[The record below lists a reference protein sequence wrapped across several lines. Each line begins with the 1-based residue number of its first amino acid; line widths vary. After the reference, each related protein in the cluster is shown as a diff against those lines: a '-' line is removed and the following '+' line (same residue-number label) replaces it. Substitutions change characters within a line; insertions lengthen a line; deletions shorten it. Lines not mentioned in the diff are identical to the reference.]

1 MSSGTPYQIYNQAIS
16 LQKEINSHNSDLN
29 SLLSL
34 HNKLNLPNPPPT
46 NYNNS
51 RLLSDQLK
59 LQNLQDLKNL
69 ELNSLLQKDS
79 SQKLLDSYLKTTHSD
94 NSQLLNK
101 LSRTILDKNQLININ
116 QRHFEKQSLYSH
128 LLVSLLAITTWI
140 LILSAA
146 FSFNAI
152 SREIFTILLTLSI
165 ISYLIYALY
174 ILIQVRFFRDPN
186 FSIYRHTIDPNINV
200 HQCKS
205 CDSGIS
211 GNGISG
217 LDPGIG
223 NNSLSCSDNI

>member
-1 MSSGTPYQIYNQAIS
+1 MSSGTPSQIYNQAIS

-34 HNKLNLPNPPPT
+34 HHKLNLPNPPPT
-46 NYNNS
+46 NYTSS

-59 LQNLQDLKNL
+59 LQNLQELKNL

-79 SQKLLDSYLKTTHSD
+79 TQHLLDSFLKNSQTE
-94 NSQLLNK
+94 NSQLLNQ

-116 QRHFEKQSLYSH
+116 QRHYEKQSLYSH
-128 LLVSLLAITTWI
+128 LLVSLLAITVWI
-140 LILSAA
+140 LLLSSA
-146 FSFNAI
+146 FSLNAI
-152 SREIFTILLTLSI
+152 SREIFILLLTLSL

-174 ILIQVRFFRDPN
+174 ILIKVRFFRDPN
-186 FSIYRHTIDPNINV
+186 FSIYRHTIDPSINV
-200 HQCKS
+200 HQCNS
-205 CDSGIS
+205 CDS

-223 NNSLSCSDNI
+223 NNSISCSDNI